1 MQSKNHM
8 KKTISINLGS
18 ALFYAEDDAYAR
30 LDAYLREV
38 EHYFNAKGDD
48 GAEILRDIETSLAE
62 KFSTTGAGDLHRAIT
77 LLEVE
82 EALKGMGTVNDFSAE
97 ENIESPILPLN
108 NEGPRRYYRDGDNA
122 IIGGVC
128 AGLGHYFGIDPV
140 WVRLLFFLSLF
151 LWGFGV
157 VIYIMLWIAA
167 PEAKTASDKL
177 AMHGEAVNLS
187 SLSAKLKENLQSD
200 NLKKTGND
208 AVNSFSRFLKRF
220 FNLIGRIL
228 RGFGPIFRFLF
239 GTLFGL
245 FALAGLCFFSV
256 AGVMVIFSGREFIE
270 PGLVSVMGWPY
281 PWLALSLTFVFAL
294 PCLAA
299 VLAAITMLWRKKW
312 LPNIVWLLLLCA
324 WFISVLAAAAFGSNV
339 FTRVHP
345 YVTENRTE
353 SISLHGEINS
363 VSLNGP
369 YYLSLVPAATS
380 SLQVE
385 GSPEGINRIEA
396 VVANGELSIGT
407 KSVDNHICIN
417 CGHSVHL
424 ILGVPTS
431 TKMVTVDGGGVL
443 NMEDWESTDMALEFH
458 GNSGGNLGLKVNNLH
473 LVTDDYVNLDFI
485 GSDIKRFVAEIGG
498 WSRVDTA
505 SSKINEAAVTMAGA
519 SELSIRAAEKL
530 NVSFLPDSP
539 KARVY
544 YNSDLK
550 TLEADKTVRRQIL
563 FLDRKQIDSAENMDV
578 DSKDSTADDI
588 YPDMIDDGEIDGE

>member
-1 MQSKNHM
+1 M

-30 LDAYLREV
+30 LDVYLREV

-62 KFSTTGAGDLHRAIT
+62 KFTTTGAGDLHRAIT
-77 LLEVE
+77 LVEVE
-82 EALKGMGTVNDFSAE
+82 EALKGMGTINDFSAE
-97 ENIESPILPLN
+97 ENIESPMTPLN
-108 NEGPRRYYRDGDNA
+108 SEGPRRYYRDGDNA

-140 WVRLLFFLSLF
+140 WVRLLFALSIF

-157 VIYIMLWIAA
+157 VIYFILWIAA
-167 PEAKTASDKL
+167 PEAKTAADKL
-177 AMHGEAVNLS
+177 AMRGEAVNLS

-220 FNLIGRIL
+220 FDLIGRIL

-239 GTLFGL
+239 GTFFGL
-245 FALAGLCFFSV
+245 FALIGLCFFSV
-256 AGVMVIFSGREFIE
+256 AGVMAIFSGREFVE
-270 PGLVSVMGWPY
+270 PGLVVVMGWPY
-281 PWLALSLTFVFAL
+281 PWLALSLTLVFAL

-324 WFISVLAAAAFGSNV
+324 WFVSVLTAAAFGSNV

-345 YVTENRTE
+345 YVTDNKSE
-353 SISLHGEINS
+353 SISLQGEFNS
-363 VSLNGP
+363 ISLNAP
-369 YYLSLVPAATS
+369 YYLSVIPAATS

-385 GSPEGINRIEA
+385 GSPEDINRIEA
-396 VVANGELSIGT
+396 VVADGELSIRT
-407 KSVDNHICIN
+407 KSADNHICIN
-417 CGHSVHL
+417 CGRSVHL

-431 TKMVTVDGGGVL
+431 TKMVKIDGGGVL
-443 NMEDWESTDMALEFH
+443 NMEDWESTDMTLEFY
-458 GNSGGNLGLKVNNLH
+458 GYSGGNLGLKVDNLH
-473 LVTDDYVNLDFI
+473 LVTNDYVDLDFV
-485 GSDIKRFVAEIGG
+485 GSDIKRLVAEIGD

-505 SSKINEAAVTMAGA
+505 SSKINEATVTMAGS

-530 NVSFLPDSP
+530 NVSFLPDSL

-544 YNSDLK
+544 YNPDLK
-550 TLEADKTVRRQIL
+550 TLEADKAVRRQIL
-563 FLDRKQIDSAENMDV
+563 FLDQKKINRGDNIDI
-578 DSKDSTADDI
+578 DSKDSTADDT
-588 YPDMIDDGEIDGE
+588 YPEMVVDGEIDGE